1 MNRNK
6 TWSRNILIAIF
17 IGLLYIIFSSLSFML
32 SAFLGAITLF
42 VLLKKSQK
50 FLVIKKRWNPYLAV
64 VFLMIGSL
72 LLIVLPFY
80 FVAVYLIN
88 NAIPLVNNP
97 EPLISAFNTV
107 DQYLESNYNI
117 KVLNG
122 SIPLKALSFLNNI
135 LPKILNSGLS
145 IVSNLV
151 LLYFILWFMLLKAK
165 KMEIWVK
172 NNLPMGLRESVHL
185 LQIISK
191 QIYSNAI
198 GVYLLA
204 IVQALFAILGYWIFG
219 FHAPIVWGCITG
231 VASVIPVIGTMAVWV
246 PLAIYSIAI
255 GKVTSGIGLALYGL
269 IIIGSSDNVFRF
281 ILQKKL
287 ASTHPLITI
296 LGVFL
301 GLNLMGFWGLVF
313 GPVLLVLFIEIYY
326 MLKKRS
332 HLD

>member
-1 MNRNK
+1 M
-6 TWSRNILIAIF
+6 AVF
-17 IGLLYIIFSSLSFML
+17 IGLLYVIFSNLSFMV
-32 SAFLGAITLF
+32 SAFLGATTLF

-50 FLVIKKRWNPYLAV
+50 LLVIKKRWNPYLAI
-64 VFLMIGSL
+64 VFLMLVSL
-72 LLIVLPFY
+72 FLIVLPFY

-88 NAIPLVNNP
+88 NTVPLVNNP
-97 EPLISAFNTV
+97 EPLIKAFNTV
-107 DQYLESNYNI
+107 DNYLGSNYNI
-117 KVLNG
+117 YVLNEDI
-122 SIPLKALSFLNNI
+122 SLKLLSFLNKI

-172 NNLPMGLRESVHL
+172 NNLPMGLRDSVHL
-185 LQIISK
+185 LQIINK
-191 QIYSNAI
+191 QIFSNAI

-219 FHAPIVWGCITG
+219 FNEPVVWGCITG
-231 VASVIPVIGTMAVWV
+231 VASVIPIIGTMVVWV

-255 GKVTSGIGLALYGL
+255 GNFTAGIGLALYGL
-269 IIIGSSDNVFRF
+269 IIVGSSDNIFRF

-296 LGVFL
+296 IGVFF
-301 GLNLMGFWGLVF
+301 GLNFLGFWGLIF
-313 GPVLLVLFIEIYY
+313 GPVLLVLLIEIYY

-332 HLD
+332 QWE